1 MTRSF
6 RKNLAFLGALAT
18 TLFSLAGCGQWPS
31 SSQSSFLD
39 SSSQP
44 SWVHLSYLA
53 GEGGEI
59 LGEVNQTVLLG
70 ESGTEVIASP
80 FEGYEFTEWSDHFLS
95 ATRVDDPVVGDLTL
109 TATFTFIGQSILPTI
124 HIDTNNVEIASD
136 IDYTP
141 ATISVESLRV
151 GQTLPE
157 VSGGIRLRGHSTQT
171 MPKKPYRIKF
181 DKKQSLF
188 GKTAAKSWVLLA
200 DYFDPSKMHNYT
212 AFTLGKSLDHT
223 VYQPMAQH
231 IEVYLNDVYQGL
243 YLLTEQVDEKEGRAD
258 LVQEIFPSTTDY
270 NFLVAFDNW
279 ARMDWNSGEI
289 EGETYFNVNFWGGPQ
304 SIVIKYPEK
313 SDFPSDLQYYAFFN
327 WLKDYFEDLV
337 AAFESGVYANIANR
351 IDAESLTDITLVDQI
366 MNEPDHS
373 FTSYYMSKRVGEKLK
388 FGPTWDYDLSLG
400 YDGWL
405 GYPNNEYNLDQ
416 VNNIRFNNFFATQFG
431 QTVEGRNM
439 LYDRWNEVGNGAMSA
454 YLSEFDDYVSL
465 IIDEVYADADAW
477 KYSSYAL
484 DYTHG
489 LCADNIAYLKIWLI
503 QRQAALNYHY

>member
-1 MTRSF
+1 MRIYMLRSF
-6 RKNLAFLGALAT
+6 RKNLTILGALAT
-18 TLFSLAGCGQWPS
+18 TLFSLAGCGEMPS
-31 SSQSSFLD
+31 SSLSSASLP
-39 SSSQP
+39 QP
-44 SWVHLSYLA
+44 VHLSYAA
-53 GEGGEI
+53 GEGGSIVGEATQTI
-59 LGEVNQTVLLG
+59 LEGED
-70 ESGTEVIASP
+70 GTEVVATP
-80 FEGYEFTEWSDHFLS
+80 FEGYEFTSWSDGFLS
-95 ATRVDDPVVGDLTL
+95 ASRIDENVTEDLSVV
-109 TATFTFIGQSILPTI
+109 ATFSFIGQTVLPIIRI
-124 HIDTNNVEIASD
+124 HTDNVEITSD
-136 IDYTP
+136 INYTP
-141 ATISVESLRV
+141 ASISIESLIAS
-151 GQTLPE
+151 QTLPS
-157 VSGGIRLRGHSTQT
+157 VSGGIRLRGHSTQVL
-171 MPKKPYRIKF
+171 PKKPYRIKF

-212 AFTLGKSLDHT
+212 AFTLGSRFDHT

-231 IEVYLNDVYQGL
+231 IEVYLNGMYQGL

-279 ARMDWNSGEI
+279 ASEWNSGETL
-289 EGETYFNVNFWGGPQ
+289 GETYFNVEFAGSPQ

-313 SDFPSDLQYYAFFN
+313 TDFPNDVQYYAFFD
-327 WLKDYFEDLV
+327 WLKSYFEEV
-337 AAFESGVYANIANR
+337 
-351 IDAESLTDITLVDQI
+351 IDAFKSGIYDEIAGMVDVESLTDMTLVDQI
-366 MNEPDHS
+366 MNENDHS

-416 VNNIRFNNFFATQFG
+416 VNNIWFNNFFAGQFG
-431 QTVEGRNM
+431 NTNEGRNM
-439 LYDRWNEVGNGAMSA
+439 LYNRWNEVGNDAISD
-454 YLSEFDDYVSL
+454 YLLTFDQYVSW

-489 LCADNIAYLKIWLI
+489 LCADNIAYLKEWLI